1 VVTFED
7 HPELAE
13 YEPLGERPLRGRT
26 MTVASRVFVV
36 VALSALLLP
45 GILLTISIQTQ
56 TADYTCAVYTRQ
68 YQPDALGSSAR
79 FELAGPVG
87 PGWQRYA
94 LNTEGDATWV
104 APLGLIPSTP
114 HPLP

>member
-1 VVTFED
+1 MTYED

-36 VALSALLLP
+36 VALGALLLP
-45 GILLTISIQTQ
+45 GVLLTISIQTQ
-56 TADYTCAVYTRQ
+56 TAGYTCSVYTRQ

-87 PGWQRYA
+87 PGWQCYA

-114 HPLP
+114 HHLP

>member
-1 VVTFED
+1 MTYDD

-56 TADYTCAVYTRQ
+56 TADYTCGVYSRH
-68 YQPDALGSSAR
+68 YEP
-79 FELAGPVG
+79 E
-87 PGWQRYA
+87 
-94 LNTEGDATWV
+94 
-104 APLGLIPSTP
+104 STGASRTTTT
-114 HPLP
+114 